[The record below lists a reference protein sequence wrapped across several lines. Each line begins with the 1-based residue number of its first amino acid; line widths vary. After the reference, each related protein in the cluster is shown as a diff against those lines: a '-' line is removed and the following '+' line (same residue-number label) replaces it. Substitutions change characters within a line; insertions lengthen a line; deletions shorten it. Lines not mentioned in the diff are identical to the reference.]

1 MKEWLILKK
10 TVKYID
16 ADSNELHMT
25 VERGGV
31 QRDVI
36 VSGHSFDSHKEGDGI
51 MLPTHSGT
59 SEGHAAALSVA
70 LHRVLV
76 KAGALPKDLQL
87 SGQDL
92 LAAADKYAGS

>member
-1 MKEWLILKK
+1 MKSWLILRKDIK
-10 TVKYID
+10 RID
-16 ADSNELHMT
+16 AESEELHMT

-36 VSGHSFDSHKEGDGI
+36 VSGHSFDKHQEGDEI

-59 SEGHAAALSVA
+59 SEGHASALSLA

-87 SGQDL
+87 SGPDL